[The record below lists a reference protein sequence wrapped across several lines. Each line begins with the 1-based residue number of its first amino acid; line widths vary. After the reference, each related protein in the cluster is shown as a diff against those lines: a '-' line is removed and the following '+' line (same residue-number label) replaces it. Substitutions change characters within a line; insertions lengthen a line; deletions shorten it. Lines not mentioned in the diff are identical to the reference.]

1 MIDFSSG
8 YSYREILDAMLDQV
22 DNGLDKREGSLIQT
36 ALGPLAWY
44 LEGLA
49 LTLNNI
55 QKAAYAETAEG
66 ADLDLLAETR
76 GITRRAATPAV
87 RRGVFN
93 MAIPEGSLFRTLG
106 DTDTVIFVSGESL
119 GTSQGLY
126 MYRMTCQTPGTVGNS
141 YTGSVI
147 PVTAIPGLTMASLI
161 STIEEGTN
169 EETDSALRMRY
180 IASFDAAPYG
190 GNISEYRQAI
200 LAIAGVGAVQVYPAN
215 LYNGGGTVLCSIITS
230 DYIHATS
237 QLVQTVQEAICPPED
252 GQSAP
257 SPNGYGIAPIG
268 AAVKIVSAQDYYLD
282 IDCTVVLTAD
292 AGGDVSPYVDSI
304 RQAIWDY
311 VKSVAKDW
319 GKVSVS
325 NTISYQVTVYLSRI
339 IYAIL
344 TVPQVASVTE
354 VLIND
359 EEGADIVLTETAAL
373 QQVPVLGEVTVHV

>member
-8 YSYREILDAMLDQV
+8 YSYREILDRMLEQV
-22 DNGLDKREGSLIQT
+22 DSGLDKREGSLIQT

-292 AGGDVSPYVDSI
+292 AGGDVSLYVDSI
-304 RQAIWDY
+304 RKAIWDY

-359 EEGADIVLTETAAL
+359 EDGADIVLTETAAL

>member
-8 YSYREILDAMLDQV
+8 YTYDEILGEMLEQV
-22 DNGLDKREGSLIQT
+22 DSGLDKREGSLIQT

-49 LTLNNI
+49 LKLA
-55 QKAAYAETAEG
+55 QVQRAAYAETAEG
-66 ADLDLLAETR
+66 EDLDLLAATR
-76 GITRRAATPAV
+76 GITRQAATPAV

-106 DTDTVIFVSGESL
+106 DTDSVIFVSGESL

-126 MYRMTCQTPGTVGNS
+126 TYRMTCQTAGTIGNS
-141 YTGSVI
+141 YTGSMI

-169 EETDSALRMRY
+169 EETDSALRVRY
-180 IASFDAAPYG
+180 MASFDSAPYG

-215 LYNGGGTVLCSIITS
+215 LYLGGGTCLCSIITS
-230 DYIHATS
+230 DYIHAS
-237 QLVQTVQEAICPPED
+237 NQLIAAVQSVICPPEE
-252 GQSAP
+252 GGTAP

-268 AAVKIVSAQDYYLD
+268 AAVKITTAQDYYLD

-292 AGGDVSPYVDSI
+292 AGGDVAPYVDSI
-304 RQAIWDY
+304 RQAIRDY
-311 VKSVAKDW
+311 IKSVAKDW
-319 GKVSVS
+319 GKASVS
-325 NTISYQVTVYLSRI
+325 NVISYPVTVYLSRI